1 VHPTLQRWLPVI
13 VLPPILLLDGL
24 LSDSAGKDQDVNA
37 LGVVIT
43 YLAVLPLLWRERLGF
58 FALAPLLVSGVV
70 ALLWSYGPGTTVVA
84 LPAWALFELA
94 RRNGRRETILAAV
107 ALPPCVLVSL
117 LPFHMSG
124 SDMISTLLRN
134 LALCE
139 LALAV
144 GYVMWHNRT
153 ALARDLAAHDADAE
167 RRLGEER
174 LRIAREV
181 HDVVAHAM
189 VAINVQSGVAAHL
202 LDQDTEQARE
212 ALLQIKRTSGDAL
225 NDLRATLGVLRDPD
239 QAAPVAPTAGLED
252 LDTVAAQLRA
262 AGVEVTVD
270 VTGAELVPT
279 PVGSASYRIVQEA
292 LTNVLRHAHASRAT
306 VVVRADAETLSI
318 IVTDDGVGGP
328 YMPRTVSEE
337 WGGDEE
343 PLARPRPSANGG
355 SGAGVRGMRERAT
368 ALGGVLA
375 AGPAEGGGWRV
386 EAALPLAPARS
397 AS

>member
-1 VHPTLQRWLPVI
+1 MHPTLKRWLPLL
-13 VLPPILLLDGL
+13 VLPPILLVDGQ
-24 LSDSAGKDQDVNA
+24 LSDKADQGIDA
-37 LGVVIT
+37 LSVAVT
-43 YLAVLPLLWRERLGF
+43 YLAVLPLVWRARLSF
-58 FALAPLLVSGVV
+58 FVMGPLLAASV
-70 ALLWSYGPGTTVVA
+70 AAICWLYVPGNTVVA
-84 LPAWALFELA
+84 IPAWGLFELA
-94 RRNGRRETILAAV
+94 SQHGRRQTILAAF
-107 ALPPCVLVSL
+107 ALPPLVLLAIAPTEHDDLEQLVSL
-117 LPFHMSG
+117 SLK
-124 SDMISTLLRN
+124 N

-144 GYVMWHNRT
+144 GYVMWNNRQSAEREVAT
-153 ALARDLAAHDADAE
+153 RAAEADA
-167 RRLGEER
+167 RLGEER

-212 ALLQIKRTSGDAL
+212 ALLQIKRTSGEAL

-239 QAAPVAPTAGLED
+239 QAAPVGPTAGLED

-262 AGVEVTVD
+262 AGVEVTID
-270 VTGAELVPT
+270 VAGAELVPT

-292 LTNVLRHAHASRAT
+292 LTNVLRHAHAAHAT
-306 VVVRADAETLSI
+306 VLVRADAETLSLVI
-318 IVTDDGVGGP
+318 TDDGVGGP
-328 YMPRTVSEE
+328 YVPPSLSEE
-337 WGGDEE
+337 WGGEE
-343 PLARPRPSANGG
+343 PPPRRRPSTNGGG

-386 EAALPLAPARS
+386 EAALPLATARS